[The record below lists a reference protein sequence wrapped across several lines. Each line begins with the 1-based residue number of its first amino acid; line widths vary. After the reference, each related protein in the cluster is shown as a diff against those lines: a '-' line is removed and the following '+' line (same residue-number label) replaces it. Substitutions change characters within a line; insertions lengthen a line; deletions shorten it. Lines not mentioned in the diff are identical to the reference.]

1 MIRSFAVLAVLALGL
16 NTAMA
21 QDVAPAPLAPP
32 APADVV
38 IDPAAPIPATSKQ
51 NDLMTG
57 FFATMAVIE
66 ICAIDVPQ
74 AIKDGMTGD
83 QKRLEASVGL
93 DDNTAALAYSK
104 VKSAVQK
111 TNPDCTPGSADLASV
126 EAVTKIYADAA
137 AKTAAAE
144 TAAGAAAPAPAAQ

>member
-16 NTAMA
+16 NTVMA
-21 QDVAPAPLAPP
+21 QDAAPAAPEA
-32 APADVV
+32 APAASDIMV
-38 IDPAAPIPATSKQ
+38 DPAAAIPAVPKQ

-66 ICAIDVPQ
+66 ICAVDVPQ
-74 AIKDGMTGD
+74 AIKDDMAGD

-93 DDNTAALAYSK
+93 DDNTAAPAYSK

-137 AKTAAAE
+137 AQTTAAQ
-144 TAAGAAAPAPAAQ
+144 TAIEAPATAPAQ